1 MICSGRRGPAAS
13 PRMGGARAW
22 PGRALPRCPARERP
36 GLERPARRGARRNRA
51 RVHRRQPERGR
62 PGPPEDL
69 CALERLADRRVH
81 ARCGDLTRRRPGG
94 NGRPRGIPVGA
105 GRGDRYLPGIRAS
118 ATYVDS
124 VAWSGDGSRLVTAGI
139 DGTGPPE

>member
-1 MICSGRRGPAAS
+1 MLGAAIS
-13 PRMGGARAW
+13 SDGAWVAT
-22 PGRALPRCPARERP
+22 AD
-36 GLERPARRGARRNRA
+36 LEGY
-51 RVHRRQPERGR
+51 
-62 PGPPEDL
+62 L
-69 CALERLADRRVH
+69 
-81 ARCGDLTRRRPGG
+81 
-94 NGRPRGIPVGA
+94 PRGIPVGA